1 MLPWL
6 ALRILSEKSAVMVV
20 LSFTDNLRLQ
30 SHMQADSAAQ
40 SHCSLKLS
48 MKRGPPRQLTFCHR
62 MLVVSLGIIHLLF
75 PLLLLPHFPELHISC
90 CGGPLAPPKENKG

>member
-48 MKRGPPRQLTFCHR
+48 MKRGPP
-62 MLVVSLGIIHLLF
+62 
-75 PLLLLPHFPELHISC
+75 
-90 CGGPLAPPKENKG
+90 